1 MKRKKKKPGD
11 KSPRSSLAGFYSPAK
26 REFLQ
31 RDPSGLDVGERIRR
45 ERYLKSFTMDQMAG
59 YLGIST
65 SYLGAMERGA
75 RPVSKHMMHVLHDR
89 LGLSYDYLWEGL
101 SVTGTMISQYV
112 HESNQYEQ
120 PIKHKIDV
128 LINVASD
135 LQKMF
140 RNTDVLS
147 RLGGDEFIVY
157 MRDVPEMEWARQRA
171 ENVVR
176 VVRRWVG
183 DGTTNIQV
191 TASVGVVMT
200 DNVERVYEEL
210 YRAADIAMYFAKA
223 EGGNQA
229 VFYSRDLL
237 AQARGNATTRVEAQ
251 GRENAAPENGD
262 LR

>member
-128 LINVASD
+128 LINVASPQEQ
-135 LQKMF
+135 LACYNMIHTYLMQE
-140 RNTDVLS
+140 RNDRTQNRVPPNPFTDKEETS
-147 RLGGDEFIVY
+147 EDSSQ
-157 MRDVPEMEWARQRA
+157 PEH
-171 ENVVR
+171 
-176 VVRRWVG
+176 
-183 DGTTNIQV
+183 
-191 TASVGVVMT
+191 
-200 DNVERVYEEL
+200 
-210 YRAADIAMYFAKA
+210 
-223 EGGNQA
+223 
-229 VFYSRDLL
+229 
-237 AQARGNATTRVEAQ
+237 
-251 GRENAAPENGD
+251 
-262 LR
+262 